1 MTMRNKFINKI
12 EKDIN
17 LKKTLNLILN
27 RDYKN
32 IKIILSN
39 NGSTD
44 GTSKFLNKISKTDNR
59 IKVYNQN
66 QEISINNNF
75 IFVLSKTLV
84 NILNVI

>member
-1 MTMRNKFINKI
+1 MPMRNKFINKI

-27 RDYKN
+27 QDYKN

-44 GTSKFLNKISKTDNR
+44 ETSKFLNKISKTDNR

-75 IFVLSKTLV
+75 VFVLSKTLV

>member
-1 MTMRNKFINKI
+1 MTMKNKFVNKI
-12 EKDIN
+12 KKDIN

-27 RDYKN
+27 QDYKN
-32 IKIILSN
+32 NKIILSN
-39 NGSTD
+39 NGSTHE
-44 GTSKFLNKISKTDNR
+44 TSKFLNKISKTDNR

-75 IFVLSKTLV
+75 VFVLSKTLA

>member
-66 QEISINNNF
+66 QEITINNNF